1 MPFPML
7 HMGGGKEEELSSTWA
22 SVERLF
28 SDFIYCHSYLLV
40 FNQADC
46 NVPLL

>member
-1 MPFPML
+1 ML

-28 SDFIYCHSYLLV
+28 SDFIYCHSYLFLTKLIV
-40 FNQADC
+40 MFLYYSLS
-46 NVPLL
+46 P